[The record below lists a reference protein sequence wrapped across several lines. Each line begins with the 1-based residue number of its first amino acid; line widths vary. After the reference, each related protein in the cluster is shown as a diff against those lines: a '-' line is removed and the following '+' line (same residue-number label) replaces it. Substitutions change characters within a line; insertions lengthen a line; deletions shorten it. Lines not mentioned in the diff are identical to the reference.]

1 MVVGCRIM
9 RRALIL
15 FSWLALA
22 SAIQAREALPLQ
34 VDLDAFDGM
43 KRVVELPNGLH
54 LAYVEWGSTAG
65 PPTVLIHGY
74 TDSARDWV
82 PLLPYLAGRRLIVV
96 DLRGH
101 GRSDKPECCY
111 TRVDFA
117 YDIKLLLD
125 QLHIEQADLV
135 GHSLGSMIAQVF
147 AETWPE
153 RTRRVVLISSTAGPP
168 AGALP
173 RKPKFDFAS
182 AIRNLKEP
190 LSPDSPFMIAWWA
203 SPTPVD
209 PEFNRRQRV
218 DAAAM
223 PLSVWRAV
231 LDQGMN
237 YADLKSGL
245 PRLTAPVLLI
255 WGSED
260 PIMEPD
266 ARVNLIHSLP
276 RAKVKIFAGLGH
288 NPFWEE
294 PREVASAINRFLD
307 SR

>member
-1 MVVGCRIM
+1 M
-9 RRALIL
+9 RGALIL
-15 FSWLALA
+15 VACLAVA
-22 SAIQAREALPLQ
+22 SGIQAREPSPLQ
-34 VDLDAFDGM
+34 VNLDAFDAM
-43 KRVVELPNGLH
+43 KRVVELSNGMH
-54 LAYVEWGSTAG
+54 LAYVEWGSAAG

-96 DLRGH
+96 DLRSH

-111 TRVDFA
+111 TRIDFA
-117 YDIKLLLD
+117 YDIKLLID
-125 QLHIEQADLV
+125 QLHIEQTDIV
-135 GHSLGSMIAQVF
+135 GHSLGSLIAQVF
-147 AETWPE
+147 AESWPE

-168 AGALP
+168 AGSP
-173 RKPKFDFAS
+173 TRKPKFDFAS
-182 AIRNLKEP
+182 AIRDLKEP
-190 LSPDSPFMIAWWA
+190 LSPDSAFMIAWWA

-260 PIMEPD
+260 PIMEPA
-266 ARVNLIHSLP
+266 ARVNLIHALP

-294 PREVASAINRFLD
+294 PREVASAVNGFLD